1 MTEEAAPTAEFIQ
14 EEDHDSTEPSLTDR
28 IRERPLVA
36 LGLAGATGF
45 VLGGGAFSRTGMAIL
60 MIFGRLWLRQAVT
73 DVIASAMANHQ
84 QQQRE
89 RNGHAWT
96 R

>member
-1 MTEEAAPTAEFIQ
+1 MSEAAPT
-14 EEDHDSTEPSLTDR
+14 EEELVHEAHDSAEPSLTDR

-60 MIFGRLWLRQAVT
+60 MIFGRLWLRQAVS

-84 QQQRE
+84 QQRE
-89 RNGHAWT
+89 RDGHAWT

>member
-1 MTEEAAPTAEFIQ
+1 MAEAAAPTEEFIH
-14 EEDHDSTEPSLTDR
+14 EDHDSTEPSLADR
-28 IRERPLVA
+28 IRERPLVS

-89 RNGHAWT
+89 RNGHAWI

>member
-1 MTEEAAPTAEFIQ
+1 MTEEAAPTEEFIQ
-14 EEDHDSTEPSLTDR
+14 EDHDSTEPSLTDR
-28 IRERPLVA
+28 IRERPMVA

-60 MIFGRLWLRQAVT
+60 MIFGRLWLRQTVT

-89 RNGHAWT
+89 RNWHA
-96 R
+96 